1 MWVLF
6 LRMRKL
12 RESLKKHKFVVTA
25 EFGPPKG
32 TDVTALKKNGKEI
45 SGIVDG
51 VNITDNQGGVMRACP
66 LAISKLLIDL
76 EIDPILQ
83 ITCRDRNRLAIQSDL
98 LGAHI
103 LGIRNVLALTGD
115 PPHIGD
121 HKDSKPVF
129 DLQLD
134 QLLGTINSLNSGKDL
149 AGNTLNAPT
158 DLLAGAATTPEA
170 DNFDLECAK
179 FEKKVQ
185 SGAQFFQTQAIFSV
199 KRFEEF
205 MKHARKFPVKVI
217 AGIILLKSAGMA
229 AYLNKN
235 IPGIKV
241 PDNIIMSLEKAGKE
255 KSLEVGIEIAVETIK
270 ELKGIGD
277 GVHIMAINAEHLLPQ
292 IIHRSGLAH

>member
-1 MWVLF
+1 
-6 LRMRKL
+6 MRKL
-12 RESLKKHKFVVTA
+12 QASLAQNRFVVTA

-32 TDVTALKKNGKEI
+32 TDIATLIRNGEAVA
-45 SGIVDG
+45 GLVDG
-51 VNITDNQGGVMRACP
+51 INVTDNQSGVMRACP
-66 LAISKLLIDL
+66 LSISKVLLDL
-76 EIDPILQ
+76 GIDPILQ

-103 LGIRNVLALTGD
+103 LGIRNLLALTGD

-134 QLLGTINSLNSGKDL
+134 QLLGAINALNSGKDL
-149 AGNTLNAPT
+149 AGNNLTGSTELF
-158 DLLAGAATTPEA
+158 AGAATTPEA
-170 DNFDLECAK
+170 DNFELECAK
-179 FEKKVQ
+179 FQKKIE
-185 SGAQFFQTQAIFSV
+185 SGARFFQTQAIYDI

-205 MKHARKFPVKVI
+205 MKHARKFQVKVI

-229 AYLNKN
+229 TFMNKN

-241 PDNIIMSLEKAGKE
+241 PEKLIESLEKAGKE
-255 KSLEVGIEIAVETIK
+255 KSLEVGIDIAVNTIK
-270 ELKGIGD
+270 ELKGLSD

-292 IIHRSGLAH
+292 IIQKSGLS

>member
-1 MWVLF
+1 
-6 LRMRKL
+6 MRKFQA
-12 RESLKKHKFVVTA
+12 SLSQNTFVVTA

-32 TDVTALKKNGKEI
+32 TDVSALIKNGKEVA
-45 SGIVDG
+45 GLVDG
-51 VNITDNQGGVMRACP
+51 INITDNQSGVMRACP
-66 LAISKLLIDL
+66 LAISKILIDIG
-76 EIDPILQ
+76 IDPILQ

-103 LGIRNVLALTGD
+103 LGVRNLLALTGD

-134 QLLGTINSLNSGKDL
+134 QLLGAVNSLNAGKDL
-149 AGNTLNAPT
+149 AGNSLNSPT
-158 DLLAGAATTPEA
+158 QLFAGAAATPEA
-170 DNFDLECAK
+170 DNFELECAK
-179 FEKKVQ
+179 FEKKIA
-185 SGAQFFQTQAIFSV
+185 SGARFFQTQAIYNL

-205 MKHARKFPVKVI
+205 MRYARKFPVKVI

-229 AYLNKN
+229 TFMNKN

-241 PDNIIMSLEKAGKE
+241 PGNLIESLEKGGKE
-255 KSLEVGIEIAVETIK
+255 RSLEIGIDIAVDTIK
-270 ELKGIGD
+270 ELKGLCD

-292 IIHRSGLAH
+292 IIQKSGLA